1 MREEAAPSDNLVLA
15 PGPSLHPHIL
25 KGLVS
30 LQAVL
35 AEGTFPVVSTGWAVL
50 GRILRMAQGSEPGL
64 GPISPIFLSGLR
76 LRVCLQPPGLLG
88 VLPTK
93 HSQRIYLSYLEAP
106 AGSTRQSTLP
116 LHLSI
121 QHLFLLSTWS

>member
-1 MREEAAPSDNLVLA
+1 MREEAAPSDNLVLT

-50 GRILRMAQGSEPGL
+50 GRVLRMAQGSEPGL
-64 GPISPIFLSGLR
+64 GPISPISSFL
-76 LRVCLQPPGLLG
+76 
-88 VLPTK
+88 
-93 HSQRIYLSYLEAP
+93 A
-106 AGSTRQSTLP
+106 
-116 LHLSI
+116 
-121 QHLFLLSTWS
+121 